1 MKLILSLLLYINK
14 YYGNRIIK
22 VKYLSRL
29 LTISA
34 TIVSRKLKKL
44 EELGYIK
51 SELVAHKNI
60 TLGKRYYVQV
70 KPT

>member
-1 MKLILSLLLYINK
+1 MKLILFLLLYINK
-14 YYGNRIIK
+14 YYENRIIQ
-22 VKYLSRL
+22 VKYLSSL
-29 LTISA
+29 LYISERTISME
-34 TIVSRKLKKL
+34 LKKL

-51 SELVAHKNI
+51 SELAAHKNI